1 MTDKLLSSRIDDMIM
16 RCDRGE
22 AAYSPFLNETQ
33 RAEVSMYLKGRTQ
46 DCGIRFFGG
55 YEDAERTR
63 LFLYPDYYDFDD
75 ICDCITAL
83 EIRGSGYES
92 LRHSSF
98 LGALTSL
105 GIDRSKMGDIVLK
118 GSSAILFADT
128 KIAEFL
134 LSEPAP
140 LTRVGRD
147 TVRIFPYSVEQGFE
161 SQREFKDIFDTVA
174 SPRLDCIVSSLAGL
188 SREKAKMLITS
199 GQVMINHIPE
209 DRTDTAVKESDVITV
224 RSYGKFRIESLCDK
238 TKKDRYKLL
247 AKKYI

>member
-1 MTDKLLSSRIDDMIM
+1 MIDKLLCSRIDDMLF
-16 RCDRGE
+16 RAERGE
-22 AAYSPFLNETQ
+22 AAYGSFLNETE
-33 RAEVSMYLKGRTQ
+33 RAEAELYLRGRAR
-46 DCGIRFFGG
+46 DLAFRFFGG

-63 LFLYPDYYDFDD
+63 LFIYPDYYEFGD
-75 ICDCITAL
+75 ICDCIRAV

-105 GIDRSKMGDIVLK
+105 GIDRARMGDIVIREH
-118 GSSAILFADT
+118 SAILFADE

-147 TVRIFPYSVEQGFE
+147 TVRIYEYEVPEDFGNH
-161 SQREFKDIFDTVA
+161 REYKDVFDTVA
-174 SPRLDCIVSSLAGL
+174 SPRLDCVVSALINLG
-188 SREKAKMLITS
+188 REKAKSLIIS
-199 GQVMINHIPE
+199 GQVMVNHITE
-209 DRTDTAVKESDVITV
+209 EKTDTAVDVGDVVTV
-224 RSYGKFRIESLCDK
+224 RSYGKFRIESLFDK
-238 TKKDRYKLL
+238 TKKDRYKLI